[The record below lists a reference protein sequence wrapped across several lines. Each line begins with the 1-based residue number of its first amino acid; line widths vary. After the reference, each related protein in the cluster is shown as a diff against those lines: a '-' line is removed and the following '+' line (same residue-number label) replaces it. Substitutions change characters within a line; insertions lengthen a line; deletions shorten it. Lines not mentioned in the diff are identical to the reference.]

1 MSKGLGVLLVEDS
14 EEDALLV
21 ERELRDH
28 GYHPRCTRVQDKAGF
43 TRALEAQPW
52 DVIIADY
59 SLPRFSATAALTLLQ
74 KTGTDVPFI
83 IVSGAI
89 GQETAVAAT
98 KAGAHDCI
106 IKGRLARLAPAL
118 ERGLRDVAVRRE
130 RRRAEQ
136 SLRESEARYR
146 GLVEASRDAIFITQ
160 KDRFVF
166 ANPAGLRLLG
176 ATRSEQVIGKSVFEF
191 AHRDYHAIIR
201 RRRRHMLELGR
212 PAPAAEDQRA
222 FGRFECTR
230 PNEMWIGDTLHG
242 PAVGG
247 KKSYLFAFIDDH
259 SRAVMGA
266 RWSHHDDV
274 VRMAAGFRPALQARG
289 VPRSCYLD
297 NGSPFVDAWLLRA
310 CGVLGVKLI
319 HSRPGKPLLTGQP
332 QPPQI
337 TRHAR
342 ELRLL
347 ALVRDRRR
355 NVRRRE

>member
-1 MSKGLGVLLVEDS
+1 VL
-14 EEDALLV
+14 ALAEALK
-21 ERELRDH
+21 REKPGR
-28 GYHPRCTRVQDKAGF
+28 
-43 TRALEAQPW
+43 
-52 DVIIADY
+52 
-59 SLPRFSATAALTLLQ
+59 TAAQ
-74 KTGTDVPFI
+74 
-83 IVSGAI
+83 
-89 GQETAVAAT
+89 
-98 KAGAHDCI
+98 
-106 IKGRLARLAPAL
+106 
-118 ERGLRDVAVRRE
+118 VRRILQVTSGWAPSDRTLQRLFE
-130 RRRAEQ
+130 R
-136 SLRESEARYR
+136 
-146 GLVEASRDAIFITQ
+146 
-160 KDRFVF
+160 
-166 ANPAGLRLLG
+166 
-176 ATRSEQVIGKSVFEF
+176 
-191 AHRDYHAIIR
+191 
-201 RRRRHMLELGR
+201 LELGR